1 MLPTPNLDRTELV
14 KSENPEP
21 FDPKSVRA
29 AYDVAADDYVAA
41 FADDLDGLPVD
52 RSVLDVS
59 AELLGRKHPV
69 LDIGCGPGQV
79 AQYLTD
85 RGVEMVGMD
94 LAPRML
100 VLAAQRAQR
109 HRFVNG
115 DTRALPFHSKS
126 FSGAV
131 AFYSIQH
138 LPRWSL
144 AEALS
149 EIHRVL
155 VPEGV
160 LVVATHLGHGEV
172 YVDEFLGHEIAPVG
186 GTLYT
191 EEELRHELERR
202 SFRVEQTRRRGPLPH
217 EHPSERIY
225 LTARREDDECRRGAG
240 LARY

>member
-1 MLPTPNLDRTELV
+1 MVTAANA
-14 KSENPEP
+14 EP
-21 FDPKSVRA
+21 FEPKSVRA

-41 FADDLDGLPVD
+41 FAGDLDRLSVD
-52 RSVLDVS
+52 RSILDVTT
-59 AELLGRKHPV
+59 ELLGRKDPV

-85 RGVEMVGMD
+85 RGIEMIGVD

-100 VLAAQRAQR
+100 LLAAQRVQR
-109 HRFVNG
+109 DRFVNS
-115 DTRALPFHSKS
+115 DMRALPFRSQS

-138 LPRWSL
+138 LPRL
-144 AEALS
+144 ALGDALS

-155 VPEGV
+155 VPDGI

-172 YVDEFLGHEIAPVG
+172 YVDEFLGHRIDPVG

-191 EEELRHELERR
+191 EEELRLALERR
-202 SFRVEQTRRRGPLPH
+202 SFRVEQARRRGPLPH
-217 EHPSERIY
+217 EHQSERIY
-225 LTARREDDECRRGAG
+225 LTARREDD
-240 LARY
+240 